1 MLKQRIP
8 ETDEGIQ
15 DALTVEVFDQFAR
28 NMRDKGYHNIDGF
41 LNAGIK
47 GDGILEIGPGPG
59 YVGLELL
66 KALPDTQL
74 TGCEI
79 SPEMRKLAQK
89 NASAYGFAD
98 RVNYV
103 QGNGMQM
110 PFPDGMFD
118 AVFSNGSLHEWEEPV
133 QVFDEIHRVLRPG
146 GAVCI
151 CDMRREYRSAVEMDG
166 LRYHQTES
174 NPAGFPLVAE
184 RVLHGGRNAG
194 SAQPLGPCTM
204 QPSAGISLVLR
215 FRGRSLGSSGFAVF
229 YAEQEVRHIHPAVV
243 FDKLLADRHP
253 VADRHVHRRNVGT
266 ADDGIELRK
275 SKGFKGVAFAGFGG
289 FDGIALMPEGRGLN
303 RYPSSG
309 TCSPSACCQVI
320 PIWPIICPVSFR
332 MTAHRPKPNA

>member
-66 KALPDTQL
+66 KALPDTRL

-151 CDMRREYRSAVEMDG
+151 CDMRRDIAPLWKWMAYATTKPKAIRPGFLSSLNASYTVEEMQVLLSHSALHYAAVSRDFFG
-166 LRYHQTES
+166 LT
-174 NPAGFPLVAE
+174 V
-184 RVLHGGRNAG
+184 
-194 SAQPLGPCTM
+194 
-204 QPSAGISLVLR
+204 
-215 FRGRSLGSSGFAVF
+215 
-229 YAEQEVRHIHPAVV
+229 
-243 FDKLLADRHP
+243 
-253 VADRHVHRRNVGT
+253 
-266 ADDGIELRK
+266 
-275 SKGFKGVAFAGFGG
+275 
-289 FDGIALMPEGRGLN
+289 
-303 RYPSSG
+303 SG
-309 TCSPSACCQVI
+309 T
-320 PIWPIICPVSFR
+320 
-332 MTAHRPKPNA
+332 KPGK